1 MFKRLLRP
9 LVFFLFLLTW
19 EEAVVAQHYF
29 FIEADKQQP
38 FYVRYEGQLVS
49 SSAIGFLLVPKV
61 TSEKFV
67 LTIGFPRNQYPEQH
81 FELTEMDRDRG
92 FQLKDFGEKGWGLFD
107 RVSLAIIMPQAATA
121 ADKALVPTKKSNNGF
136 ADVLAEVTGDSTLI
150 PAKPMP
156 KPAVQPSA
164 VTVEKPAAAIEAQ
177 PATAPVAKPSAATV
191 VQPPPAVQSNPATQQ
206 EKKPVITSI
215 VVQEDDKVRQMMFV
229 EERSAGVRDTI
240 RVEIAKKV
248 LTQEPSQKTVATTAL
263 TQEPSQ
269 KTVTTIP
276 VCDRPFADVKDFR
289 NLQRR
294 ILGLSDLKEQITVVV
309 KALNEKCYSS
319 RQVMDLGWLFTD
331 ERHRLSLFEAILG
344 KVADPDQF
352 GKLEAVFMK
361 DENVKAFRRLIG
373 QN

>member
-164 VTVEKPAAAIEAQ
+164 VTV
-177 PATAPVAKPSAATV
+177 
-191 VQPPPAVQSNPATQQ
+191 VQPLQVVQSNPATQQ
-206 EKKPVITSI
+206 EKKPVITPI